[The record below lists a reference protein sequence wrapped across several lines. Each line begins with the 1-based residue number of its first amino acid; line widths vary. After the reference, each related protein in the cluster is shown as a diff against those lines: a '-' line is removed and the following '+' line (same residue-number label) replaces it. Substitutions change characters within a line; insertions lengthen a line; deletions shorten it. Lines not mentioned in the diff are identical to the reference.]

1 MKIGKENMV
10 GLVYALENYHQGQ
23 TVVTAEEPAPW
34 RRRFQRFA
42 DWMRIL
48 SRTKPGAPSGG
59 FVFG

>member
-23 TVVTAEEPAPW
+23 TVVTAEARPVAQAISAI
-34 RRRFQRFA
+34 RGL
-42 DWMRIL
+42 MRIL